1 MNFKTYLKEQGLSKA
16 TVKHY
21 YMHLM
26 DFISFLDKDTTE
38 IENATSKEVLL
49 YLRELQKRGVESVTR
64 QIRIYALR
72 HFFDYQIATQVRTD
86 NPAKRIKIK
95 AKQQQQITTIL
106 SKQELQA
113 IYQNYKVPTKN
124 DKRKH
129 YNWFKNYKLSKE
141 RNKVIISL
149 LIHQGI
155 TTAEVS
161 RIQIDDLDLRKGEIH
176 IRGGRMGKDRTL
188 PLKSSQIIDLMEY
201 QYNTRKELLNY
212 QKPKCSS
219 LREDAVGRWE
229 KQLFLSV
236 PSSGKKYASTNGSL
250 QIWKG
255 LTKELKAQNPKLIKL
270 QHIRKSV
277 IVNWLKQYNLRE
289 VQYKAGHRY
298 IHSTEMYLI
307 NDIDDLQAEINKYH
321 PIN

>member
-1 MNFKTYLKEQGLSKA
+1 
-16 TVKHY
+16 
-21 YMHLM
+21 MHLL
-26 DFISFLDKDTTE
+26 DFISFLDKDNTE
-38 IENATSKEVLL
+38 IENATSKEILL
-49 YLRELQKRGVESVTR
+49 YLSILQKKGVGNITKK
-64 QIRIYALR
+64 IRLYALK
-72 HFFDYQIATQVRTD
+72 HFFNYQIENQVRTD
-86 NPAKRIKIK
+86 NPAKRIKINT
-95 AKQQQQITTIL
+95 KQQQQITTIL

-129 YNWFKNYKLSKE
+129 HNWFKNYKLSKE
-141 RNKVIISL
+141 RNKVILSL
-149 LIHQGI
+149 LIHQGL

-188 PLKSSQIIDLMEY
+188 ALKSSQIIDLMEY
-201 QYNTRKELLNY
+201 QFKTRNELLNY
-212 QKPKCSS
+212 QKQ
-219 LREDAVGRWE
+219 ET

-236 PSSGKKYASTNGSL
+236 PSSGKKYVSTNGSL

-289 VQYKAGHRY
+289 VQYKAGHRN